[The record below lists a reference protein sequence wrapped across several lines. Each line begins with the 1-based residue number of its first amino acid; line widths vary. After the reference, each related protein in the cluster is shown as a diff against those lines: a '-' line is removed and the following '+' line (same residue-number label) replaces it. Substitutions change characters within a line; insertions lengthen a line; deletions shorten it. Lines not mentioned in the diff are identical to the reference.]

1 MVTIDYNKSYRK
13 GKILTD
19 EITLEK
25 IRGHFSEPIENI
37 KFIRD
42 RANNQKIPDTSY
54 AIQPTGMFDFGLSES
69 IIQTLYKEGIDWE
82 TTKEFDTRFEC
93 GYKFSNYSTGILSI
107 YDDLNY
113 KNRYYGIDTIRECL
127 TRGYGTVVWATG
139 AGKSFLQASLIEN
152 IWRVNKGSFK
162 CLIIVPGLNLVSQL
176 LENFEEYGVNFTY
189 SGWTGGPK
197 GLPLKNTE
205 VVICNSENFC
215 SKFSDNQKWIKKIA
229 DDARQFTLKQVAVT
243 LGYSLLRF
251 FIFGGF
257 YAWLLVYSGLFS
269 AETALTG
276 VATIFLLQS
285 FAPSM
290 IVTDAG
296 IRTALP
302 LMVFSVSVAEQP
314 LLLALAL
321 MNYFYSVLLPGLTG
335 LIYILLKKARE
346 I

>member
-1 MVTIDYNKSYRK
+1 MSTPTNLKTNLIRAA
-13 GKILTD
+13 KILVS
-19 EITLEK
+19 L
-25 IRGHFSEPIENI
+25 
-37 KFIRD
+37 
-42 RANNQKIPDTSY
+42 
-54 AIQPTGMFDFGLSES
+54 
-69 IIQTLYKEGIDWE
+69 GI
-82 TTKEFDTRFEC
+82 
-93 GYKFSNYSTGILSI
+93 
-107 YDDLNY
+107 
-113 KNRYYGIDTIRECL
+113 
-127 TRGYGTVVWATG
+127 VWA
-139 AGKSFLQASLIEN
+139 AWRWFLKIDNPALVWNALSHIPWWVHVLALAVSAANWFTETLKWQNLL
-152 IWRVNKGSFK
+152 RH
-162 CLIIVPGLNLVSQL
+162 LN
-176 LENFEEYGVNFTY
+176 
-189 SGWTGGPK
+189 
-197 GLPLKNTE
+197 PLKLRKAWASTLAGAAVSNIFPFRIGEYLGRILYIEADNRIPAAFNSVFGSMCQMAVTLLFGIPAATMALS
-205 VVICNSENFC
+205 VQNMPLLRYAVFALFAIVIISALLLLLLPRWRG
-215 SKFSDNQKWIKKIA
+215 KQKWIKKIA
-229 DDARQFTLKQVAVT
+229 DDARQFTLKQVAAT

-257 YAWLLVYSGLFS
+257 YAWLLVFSGLFS
-269 AETALTG
+269 AYTAVLG